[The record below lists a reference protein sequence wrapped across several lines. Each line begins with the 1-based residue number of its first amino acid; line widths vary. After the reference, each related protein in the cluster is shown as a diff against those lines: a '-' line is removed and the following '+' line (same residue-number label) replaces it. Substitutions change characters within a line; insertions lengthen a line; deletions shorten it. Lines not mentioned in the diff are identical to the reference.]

1 MISRNRVGCRG
12 PGRAPLQGTRRP
24 RCPVLRPGAHGPDRR
39 HLGWRQ
45 EAGGVGTRLGRAV
58 SASARASAS
67 CSPEGREQVGRGA
80 LRASIRS
87 PWGCRMERP
96 GRHGR
101 ACLAFPR
108 SAQAAA
114 QDDQTRSQRRWPEW
128 VRMLGPSRSAPA
140 PAPSQW
146 TEQPVV
152 KPRSQ
157 LCRRLRVSG
166 GGPRV
171 ASAQSLSECGRC
183 RCCSRAG
190 LGAWKV
196 RGTESGQA
204 WGQESWAE
212 ASSRPGAPSQAARRE

>member
-1 MISRNRVGCRG
+1 
-12 PGRAPLQGTRRP
+12 
-24 RCPVLRPGAHGPDRR
+24 
-39 HLGWRQ
+39 
-45 EAGGVGTRLGRAV
+45 
-58 SASARASAS
+58 
-67 CSPEGREQVGRGA
+67 
-80 LRASIRS
+80 
-87 PWGCRMERP
+87 MERP

-212 ASSRPGAPSQAARRE
+212 ASSRPGAPARPRGGSEGGQGPPEPWQLSETAQQLPILPCFHCLVHFLSKVIFIEKQTFWPLQ